1 MKKDTDMRQETA
13 ELLAPAG
20 SFESLRAAVN
30 AGADAVYIGGR
41 KFGARAYA
49 DNPEE
54 DLLLEGIRYAHR
66 YGVKVHMTVNTL
78 LKDRELAELYEY
90 MKPYYEAGL
99 DAAIVQDLG
108 VFRELRQRFPLL
120 PLHASTQLTVTGPE
134 SAKLLKEAGAVR
146 VVPARELSLEEVR
159 RIIRETGME
168 VETFVHGALCYSYS
182 GQCLMSSLIGGRS
195 GNRGRCAQPCRLP
208 YTLSDGARK
217 LNRKNDVTLLSCR
230 DLCGLDILPELVG
243 AGITSL
249 KIEGRMKSP
258 RYTAGVV
265 HVYRKYLDL
274 LRSEGREGYR
284 VDAADRKL
292 LLDLFDRG
300 GQTDG
305 YYFRHN
311 GRNMIAM
318 AEKPE
323 FREENRELSEML
335 DRRYVNAERVLSVN
349 GQAVIKNGTPMR
361 LLVSAD
367 TPEGTVRAEASGAA
381 PEQARNAGAAEDD
394 VRARLMKTGGTG
406 FRFASLD
413 MELDPGLFLPVS
425 ALNALR
431 RDALAA
437 LEAELLERTGNI
449 SARKASVRE
458 NGGELAGGAGASV
471 PEISGE
477 LPGGVDAFA
486 PEGPAAAEKD
496 GPASGKGSGNA
507 PWLHV
512 TVETEEQLDAAVSS
526 EYVTEISF
534 TADMAEPERWKAL
547 ADRVRGAGRRVY
559 LCMPQIFRA
568 EAERY
573 FDAAGSALTE
583 TGFDAFVIRSLEEPG
598 YLRRRFAEAGRPCP
612 PFFFD
617 FQVYSMNRKAA
628 GMLGSFGASRLTLPV
643 ELNLKELKALGAG
656 GRELVAAGRL
666 PMMVS
671 AQCLKKNTIGCDR
684 IPAVLTLSDRRGEEM
699 PVKNHCAYCT
709 NTILNAAPLSLCGMA
724 DGIRRLRPAG
734 YRVLLTDE
742 DREAS
747 FRAIRCTGE
756 AFLRGGHPEEAY
768 DRFTRGHMK
777 RGVE

>member
-1 MKKDTDMRQETA
+1 MKQKIP

-20 SFESLRAAVN
+20 SLESLRAAVN

-78 LKDRELAELYEY
+78 LKDRELGELYEY

-120 PLHASTQLTVTGPE
+120 PLHASTQMTVTGPE
-134 SAKLLKEAGAVR
+134 SAKLIRDAGAVR
-146 VVPARELSLEEVR
+146 VVPARELSLEEIR
-159 RIIRETGME
+159 RIIKETGME

-217 LNRKNDVTLLSCR
+217 LNRKGDVTLLSCR
-230 DLCGLDILPELVG
+230 DLCGLDILPDLAG
-243 AGITSL
+243 AGIASL

-274 LRSEGREGYR
+274 LKEKGPEGYR
-284 VDAADRKL
+284 VDPADRRL

-318 AEKPE
+318 AEKPD

-335 DRRYVNAERVLSVN
+335 DRMYVNAERTLDVSGRAVLKE
-349 GQAVIKNGTPMR
+349 GEAMR
-361 LLVSAD
+361 LLVSAE
-367 TPEGTVRAEASGAA
+367 TAEGTVTAEASGPV
-381 PEQARNAGAAEDD
+381 PEKARNAGAEADD

-406 FRFASLD
+406 FRFSSLD
-413 MELDPGLFLPVS
+413 VELGPGLFLPVS

-431 RDALAA
+431 RDALSAF
-437 LEAELLERTGNI
+437 ETELLARAGHTDQ
-449 SARKASVRE
+449 RKAQ
-458 NGGELAGGAGASV
+458 LLKDAGKESRG
-471 PEISGE
+471 
-477 LPGGVDAFA
+477 
-486 PEGPAAAEKD
+486 AAASAAENEGEDAD
-496 GPASGKGSGNA
+496 GRKGREDGIGEGRTASGAAGNT

-512 TVETEEQLDAAVSS
+512 TVETEEQLDAAVG
-526 EYVTEISF
+526 EDDVTEISF
-534 TADMAEPERWKAL
+534 TADMAEPGRWKAM
-547 ADRVRGAGRRVY
+547 ADRVRAAGKKVY

-573 FDAAGSALTE
+573 FDGAGSALTE
-583 TGFDAFVIRSLEEPG
+583 TGFDAVVIRSLEEPG
-598 YLRRRFAEAGRPCP
+598 YLAKRFAEAGRPCP
-612 PFFFD
+612 PFYFD
-617 FQVYSMNRKAA
+617 FQVYGMNRKAA
-628 GMLGSFGASRLTLPV
+628 GMLESFGAARLTLPV
-643 ELNLKELKALGAG
+643 ELNLKELKTLGAE

-671 AQCLKKNTIGCDR
+671 AQCLKKNTIGCDHT
-684 IPAVLTLSDRRGEEM
+684 PAVLTLADRRGEEM

-724 DGIRRLRPAG
+724 DGIRKLKPAG

-742 DREAS
+742 DRAGAV
-747 FRAIRCTGE
+747 RAIRSTGE
-756 AFLRGGHPEEAY
+756 AFLHGGHPAEAY
-768 DRFTRGHMK
+768 ERFTRGHMK